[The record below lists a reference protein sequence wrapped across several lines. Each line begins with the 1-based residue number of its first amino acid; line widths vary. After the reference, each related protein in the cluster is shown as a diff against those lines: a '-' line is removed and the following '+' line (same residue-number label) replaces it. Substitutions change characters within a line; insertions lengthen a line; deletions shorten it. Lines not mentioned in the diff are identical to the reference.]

1 MHKFFGIL
9 MVGLFVS
16 ALVGTD
22 GASAKNWNTSKSDT
36 NANKNLS
43 INQILIGNSKSGY
56 KFNNRNV
63 SPKKA
68 LKVLEYKG
76 NLAARIRLSLNM
88 GGGDG
93 DWRRGGINGYAQRF
107 EFGEKTKNSQKLNEE
122 IWTRVVFWLPE
133 ETTSENQVTLFD
145 LKEIRDNQT
154 FGPLLNLALTDEGR
168 GTILKIKHNFEKND
182 CIIGRNGKNDNAFCD
197 KVDTNV
203 IFGPVQ
209 NFTGRWLDFVSRA
222 VWSNKSDGVY
232 DAWINGKK
240 FIGYRGNTSFGDRVA
255 FKFGLYRIKLNET
268 KYPEDVTIYFAKVGT
283 AESCK
288 QLEIPNCELL
298 KQTEGKLGYPSAT
311 RVFKV
316 NANEKSDFIAKGGK
330 VLKTF

>member
-1 MHKFFGIL
+1 MKKVFGIFL
-9 MVGLFVS
+9 VGLFVS
-16 ALVGTD
+16 AFVGTD
-22 GASAKNWNTSKSDT
+22 GAWAGNWNTGKSNT
-36 NANKNLS
+36 NANK
-43 INQILIGNSKSGY
+43 IKQILIGNAQSDY

-63 SPKKA
+63 SSKKA
-68 LKVLEYKG
+68 LKMLEHQGK
-76 NLAARIRLSLNM
+76 LAARIRLSLNM

-122 IWTRVVFWLPE
+122 IWTRLVFWLPE

-182 CIIGRNGKNDNAFCD
+182 CIIGRDGKNDNAFCD

-203 IFGPVQ
+203 IFGPLQ
-209 NFTGRWLDFVSRA
+209 NFTGKWLDFVSRA
-222 VWSNKSDGVY
+222 VWSKKSDGVY

-240 FIGYRGNTSFGDRVA
+240 FIGYRGNTSFGDGVA

-268 KYPEDVTIYFAKVGT
+268 KNPEDVTIYFAKVGT

-288 QLEIPNCELL
+288 QLETSSCELL
-298 KQTEGKLGYPSAT
+298 KQTEGELGYPSAM

-330 VLKTF
+330 VLK